1 MLLEESGL
9 LTHQFDDTEISS
21 EPWIP
26 LGDQL
31 SCSLINMGSPAMY
44 QSAYASGFILAPSN
58 RVLCSYTRD
67 GATASRGDG
76 GCSSWGLAAC
86 TQSVDWNCIWEGPW
100 GVEGMLTASTARFAR
115 EGYGGNGKAYNEVMI
130 DTNHYTSNMP
140 QTLEAFFAP
149 AGGNI
154 EHAATIHAQFL
165 EHFGLTSV
173 EVPLL
178 IFDPAR
184 DAERPWRRHDTTG
197 R

>member
-1 MLLEESGL
+1 
-9 LTHQFDDTEISS
+9 
-21 EPWIP
+21 
-26 LGDQL
+26 
-31 SCSLINMGSPAMY
+31 
-44 QSAYASGFILAPSN
+44 
-58 RVLCSYTRD
+58 
-67 GATASRGDG
+67 
-76 GCSSWGLAAC
+76 
-86 TQSVDWNCIWEGPW
+86 
-100 GVEGMLTASTARFAR
+100 MLTASTARFAR